1 MDGNILPNN
10 KILELRNLKVLTEDE
25 VAYEQGDL
33 LVALNVVTQ
42 ERRVINSSM
51 LSEEVATKRLLKG

>member
-10 KILELRNLKVLTEDE
+10 KIMELRKLNVLAEDE

-33 LVALNVVTQ
+33 LVAVNVVTQ
-42 ERRVINSSM
+42 ERRVINSSA
-51 LSEEVATKRLLKG
+51 LNEEAATKRLLKG